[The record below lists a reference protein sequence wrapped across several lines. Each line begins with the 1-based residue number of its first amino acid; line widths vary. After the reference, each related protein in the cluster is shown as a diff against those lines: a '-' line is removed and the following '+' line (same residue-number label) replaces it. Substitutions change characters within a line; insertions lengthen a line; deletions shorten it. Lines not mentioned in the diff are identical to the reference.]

1 MHVYGYSLEAQRE
14 RLNKFADYQGM
25 EVVREYCDAGC
36 SGKNISGRP
45 EFTQMLKNVA
55 NERDGV
61 DYILVFKL
69 SKFGRNVADV
79 LNSLQYIQDSDGSCW
94 CSDPSDD
101 GHGTAQNG
109 WKASNRIEWQS
120 NRDDVI

>member
-79 LNSLQYIQDSDGSCW
+79 LNSLQYAIRSAHNP
-94 CSDPSDD
+94 CSRALLEACDRYGIYVVDETWDTQTS
-101 GHGTAQNG
+101 
-109 WKASNRIEWQS
+109 R
-120 NRDDVI
+120 R